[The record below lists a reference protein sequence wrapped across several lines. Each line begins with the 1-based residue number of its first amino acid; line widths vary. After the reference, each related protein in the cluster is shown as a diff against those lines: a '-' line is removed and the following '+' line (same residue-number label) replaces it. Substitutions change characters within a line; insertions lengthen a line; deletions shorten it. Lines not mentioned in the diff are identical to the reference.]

1 MDCKW
6 PSCSCISKSW
16 SHLPWY
22 NMMSLQKTESSK
34 FGRETQQKLLYQFI
48 ACRAKKD
55 PPSFQEPDKSTF
67 SQVTAVSFVGIGS
80 TNRHKSRPIQELNKN
95 TALIQ
100 VQLPISSARRQNPPA
115 NGNWKQSRVC
125 DLWLIGVTLVNY
137 IHCFTNLQVK

>member
-1 MDCKW
+1 MDCKC

-22 NMMSLQKTESSK
+22 NMMSLQKTEGSK
-34 FGRETQQKLLYQFI
+34 FGRETQQHLTIYRLQGKEGSNFF
-48 ACRAKKD
+48 K
-55 PPSFQEPDKSTF
+55 EPDKPTC

-80 TNRHKSRPIQELNKN
+80 TNRHRSKPIQELNRN

-125 DLWLIGVTLVNY
+125 DLWLISVTFVNY
-137 IHCFTNLQVK
+137 THCCTNLQLK